1 MKNTFLGL
9 LSLSLLIELVLTLL
23 CFFMPAMA
31 MELFGMQYNVQTAF
45 LGYIIAWFCLLVSVF
60 ILYCLYLL
68 YTNNVQYKPII
79 YLLSFWWVG
88 LGLGVYMVFGKIDNL
103 LLDSLKGALLLLL
116 NYKYKIK
123 NAK

>member
-1 MKNTFLGL
+1 MKFTFLGL
-9 LSLSLLIELVLTLL
+9 LSFSLLIELVLTLL
-23 CFFMPAMA
+23 CFFMPSKA

-45 LGYIIAWFCLLVSVF
+45 LSYIIAWFCLLVSVF